1 MPTSE
6 ETAEVQITT
15 ETAPDRGQMSRRSVL
30 RGAAGAGAAGL
41 AATALAGTTAF
52 ASVAKPI
59 PPSKHHGDE
68 MAAGEGV
75 VAHVRDLRSGQID
88 VYRGNSHVRVHDRSL
103 AAQLAR
109 VGQ

>member
-1 MPTSE
+1 MPTPE
-6 ETAEVQITT
+6 ETAEMHITT
-15 ETAPDRGQMSRRSVL
+15 DTGPDRGQMSRRSVL
-30 RGAAGAGAAGL
+30 RGAGVGAAGL

-59 PPSKHHGDE
+59 RPSQHHAGE

-75 VAHVRDLRSGQID
+75 VVHVRDLRSGQID
-88 VYRGNSHVRVHDRSL
+88 VYRGNSHVRVHDRRL

-109 VGQ
+109 AGQ